1 MEGGRGRGPRGA
13 GARPLYGVPMILP
26 RWNEGRIKLAA
37 PITKKYAPDE
47 INEGYSDLVGGKNL
61 RGSEQDSGS

>member
-1 MEGGRGRGPRGA
+1 
-13 GARPLYGVPMILP
+13 MILA
-26 RWNEGRIKLAA
+26 RCNEGRIKLAA
-37 PITKKYAPDE
+37 PVTKKYGPDE